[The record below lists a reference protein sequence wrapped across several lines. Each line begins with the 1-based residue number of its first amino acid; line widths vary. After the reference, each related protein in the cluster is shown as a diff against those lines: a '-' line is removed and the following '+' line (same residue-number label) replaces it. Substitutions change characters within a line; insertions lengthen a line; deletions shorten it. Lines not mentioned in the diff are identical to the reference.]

1 MNFNYHKKIPNK
13 VSLKDLR
20 KMKDKEFDNYCS
32 KLIKKLCKSIADDLD
47 FYDFKGHSVKERTL
61 NEVN

>member
-1 MNFNYHKKIPNK
+1 
-13 VSLKDLR
+13 
-20 KMKDKEFDNYCS
+20 MKDKEFDNYCS